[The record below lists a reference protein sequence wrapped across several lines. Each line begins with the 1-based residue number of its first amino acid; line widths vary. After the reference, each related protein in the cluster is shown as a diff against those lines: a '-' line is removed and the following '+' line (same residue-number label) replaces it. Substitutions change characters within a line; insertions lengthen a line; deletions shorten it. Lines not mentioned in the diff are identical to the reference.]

1 MRKKVVVNINK
12 DYCVGCTQ
20 TTCSGTLYDFLCCC
34 IEDKEY
40 TKEQVPE
47 TFEEIKQLLHNDKKV
62 FNKSVKKIEI
72 SEFMIEIHFKLQTIC
87 FLHNGDVV
95 EPNCLKPIVTGRTP
109 QQMWNIIKSFIGEE

>member
-1 MRKKVVVNINK
+1 MPMITDEDLEKEIKEGRKLILFGKERKV
-12 DYCVGCTQ
+12 
-20 TTCSGTLYDFLCCC
+20 
-34 IEDKEY
+34 
-40 TKEQVPE
+40 EQVPE

-87 FLHNGDVV
+87 FLHSGDVV

-109 QQMWNIIKSFIGEE
+109 AQMWTIIKNLIGEE

>member
-47 TFEEIKQLLHNDKKV
+47 TFEELKELCKGLKGIEFFYDKVACVEYININDVIAFNENGLMLTAKHNYDILTKK
-62 FNKSVKKIEI
+62 
-72 SEFMIEIHFKLQTIC
+72 
-87 FLHNGDVV
+87 
-95 EPNCLKPIVTGRTP
+95 RTP
-109 QQMWNIIKSFIGEE
+109 QQMWQIIKSLIGEE